1 MAEAGVTLRCG
12 CRVKE
17 ITAQGVVV
25 INQDTG
31 EELIEGD
38 QIISALGQTPNRE
51 LADKLREKYFKKTI
65 FVGDCV
71 KAAKSGDAIRDGL
84 CAALSIN

>member
-1 MAEAGVTLRCG
+1 M
-12 CRVKE
+12 
-17 ITAQGVVV
+17 
-25 INQDTG
+25 
-31 EELIEGD
+31 
-38 QIISALGQTPNRE
+38 SALGQTPNRE